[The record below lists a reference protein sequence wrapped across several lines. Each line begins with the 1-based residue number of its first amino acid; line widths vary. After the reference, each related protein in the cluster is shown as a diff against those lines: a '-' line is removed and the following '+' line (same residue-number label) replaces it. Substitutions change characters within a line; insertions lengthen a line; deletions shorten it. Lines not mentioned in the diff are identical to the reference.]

1 MADNRNVNLSCCQ
14 TQMTDLGLM
23 YDRYHQ
29 FNGMTD
35 IISLMVYVQKFF

>member
-1 MADNRNVNLSCCQ
+1 MADIIS
-14 TQMTDLGLM
+14 LM

-35 IISLMVYVQKFF
+35 IISLMVYVQKIF